1 MTTIQILGINAI
13 VLFVYVTA
21 LWVASLISRDAGIVD
36 SFWGLGLVVSAVV
49 FFIFSGGF
57 ETRKILV
64 LVLVA
69 VWGLRLSFYI
79 FRRSFARPEDPRYQS
94 MRAER
99 GTSFWWVS
107 YFQVFV
113 LQGITMWIVSVC
125 LVAAQNGSAAERLT
139 GWDFAGI
146 VIWLAGFLFESVSD
160 GQLARF
166 KRNPENQGRVLDR
179 GLWRY
184 TRHPNYFG
192 EVLVWWG
199 YYLLA
204 VAAGGWWTF
213 FSPIVMTVLI
223 LRVSGVTRL
232 EKRQAQT
239 KPDYQDY
246 VESTSVFVPWRSKR
260 PRALVEN
267 DEGGEYGASE

>member
-99 GTSFWWVS
+99 GASFWWVS

-113 LQGITMWIVSVC
+113 LQGIIMWIVSVC

-204 VAAGGWWTF
+204 VAAGVGGL
-213 FSPIVMTVLI
+213 FS
-223 LRVSGVTRL
+223 
-232 EKRQAQT
+232 
-239 KPDYQDY
+239 
-246 VESTSVFVPWRSKR
+246 VPS
-260 PRALVEN
+260 L
-267 DEGGEYGASE
+267 